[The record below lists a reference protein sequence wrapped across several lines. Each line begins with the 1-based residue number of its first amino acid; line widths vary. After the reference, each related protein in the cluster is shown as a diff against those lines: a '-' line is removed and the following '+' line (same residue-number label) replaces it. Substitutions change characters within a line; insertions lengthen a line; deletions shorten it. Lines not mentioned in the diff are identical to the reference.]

1 MIGYVKYFDYNKV
14 MSFKVT
20 DKKLLNKCNKIWG
33 KVEELLDVKFESKPV
48 HGEDDKYIKA
58 KIKSYKDEVN
68 TSLQG
73 KKAQKE
79 NLSYKCLS
87 IITLESIIKANKKYY
102 TQILLDECKYEIK
115 NKKVENLINDNLELT
130 SFDNESDNE

>member
-20 DKKLLNKCNKIWG
+20 NKKLLNKCNKIWG

-48 HGEDDKYIKA
+48 YDENDKYIKA

-73 KKAQKE
+73 KKAPQKI
-79 NLSYKCLS
+79 YH
-87 IITLESIIKANKKYY
+87 
-102 TQILLDECKYEIK
+102 
-115 NKKVENLINDNLELT
+115 INVYQ
-130 SFDNESDNE
+130 